1 MTLDEFRKKY
11 CQAVEEIL
19 PELHM
24 DAERIRDE
32 LHHRRMR
39 ERQRKRML
47 VKSAAAA
54 AVFMLITLMPILLW
68 RPLRTC
74 PLKK

>member
-1 MTLDEFRKKY
+1 LDEFRKKY

-47 VKSAAAA
+47 IKSAAAA
-54 AVFMLITLMPILLW
+54 AVFSWPRRSTLPTRGTIPWTGSRRLF
-68 RPLRTC
+68 
-74 PLKK
+74 